1 MANYANQ
8 VQIKMTE
15 FEKIQHT
22 ENNGCRFILSID
34 FKWEAAAMRNLNGNA
49 YKVWRYFLR
58 WYGKEQVLY
67 YSPAAIA
74 KELGL
79 GVNGAKS
86 ARDELERKGYLTPAQ
101 DKKNY
106 YYFTPVLPVD
116 YENLKGVKDLRDEY
130 HDFRGNE

>member
-8 VQIKMTE
+8 IQIKMTD
-15 FEKIQHT
+15 FEKIQHI
-22 ENNGCRFILSID
+22 EGNGCRFILSID

-49 YKVWRYFLR
+49 FKVWRYFLR
-58 WYGKEQVLY
+58 WYGGKQLLY

-86 ARDELERKGYLTPAQ
+86 ARDELEKIGYLKPVS
-101 DKKNY
+101 DKKNC
-106 YYFTPVLPVD
+106 YYFSPILPVD
-116 YENLKGVKDLRDEY
+116 YEKYKNLKDV
-130 HDFRGNE
+130 NEE